1 MGLSRSEDRYIGAT
15 ACALLIL
22 VACQSASVASVKPST
37 AAFALSSIERS
48 QLSQLEA
55 RPLAI
60 PQMPE
65 SGDCPAGPQTRAT
78 PFGDQSA
85 TYLAATGGTL
95 YGVGPVFFLGGP
107 GTDGEHET
115 YFDVTVFTDPT
126 VRSMVLIRG
135 QQLGGR
141 WKVIAVGQLAAG
153 PLVGADVVNG
163 QRQQLHSEVAIPAD
177 RSRTKP
183 SLAPGWSYW
192 EPRIGIDKADTHPN
206 FCIGFQID
214 TPITSEIFVV
224 G

>member
-1 MGLSRSEDRYIGAT
+1 MGLGRFEDRYIAAT

-22 VACQSASVASVKPST
+22 VGCQSASVASVKPSA
-37 AAFALSSIERS
+37 AAFALSSTERS
-48 QLSQLEA
+48 QLGELEA
-55 RPLAI
+55 RQLAI
-60 PQMPE
+60 PQMPA
-65 SGDCPAGPQTRAT
+65 SGDCPAGPRTHAR

-115 YFDVTVFTDPT
+115 YFDVTVFTDPS

-141 WKVIAVGQLAAG
+141 WKMVAVGQLAAG
-153 PLVGADVVNG
+153 PIVGNDLLSG
-163 QRQQLHSEVAIPAD
+163 QSQQLHSEVALPAD

-192 EPRIGIDKADTHPN
+192 EPRIGIDKTDTQPY
-206 FCIGFQID
+206 FCVGFQID
-214 TPITSEIFVV
+214 TPTTSEIFVV